1 MRKINSYFV
10 SLAIFCFLAATASA
24 TITGISFSGPGGT
37 GADGLTG
44 GNLTE
49 PKLFYNLVDYIDL
62 TITVDAAGTYTL
74 NEAPAFGFVANNTG
88 QTWTGFDLNVQSA
101 GFGTLN
107 PDWSDST
114 AHFPAVTQS
123 GAHRHFCSP
132 GGTLATGNSF
142 GPFGTFVTTGAGNFI
157 VRETPLIAAVPEPSS
172 IATGALGTLGL
183 VFFRRRNRQ
192 RSTR

>member
-1 MRKINSYFV
+1 MRKIHLCFV
-10 SLAIFCFLAATASA
+10 SLAIFYLLAATASA

-101 GFGTLN
+101 GFGTFN

-114 AHFPAVTQS
+114 AHFPTVAQS
-123 GAHRHFCSP
+123 ATDILFS
-132 GGTLATGNSF
+132 GGTLTDGNSF

-157 VRETPLIAAVPEPSS
+157 VRETPMIAAVPEPSS
-172 IATGALGTLGL
+172 IAAGALGVLGSI
-183 VFFRRRNRQ
+183 FFRRRKRQSLNR
-192 RSTR
+192 